1 MKVWLKNQVRKYVYR
16 EFDYM
21 QDADLDVLHDEN
33 SEKLINVYLG
43 ENGVGK
49 TFLFESLVYLSCL
62 YNGNNIAYSDEQ
74 KIITRLYDSG
84 VGEILI
90 GKNDRREKI
99 IEDGSNFIISVKTSY
114 YPEDVSRVVE
124 EQLKEERGV
133 LSEEDKEYLEEELA
147 YRRKFCRYYIFS
159 ISARTKDFFDKH
171 KLVYYANT
179 QFPSSIEFY
188 TEKSLSIYA
197 DNEDCLIYWNVIQ
210 PSKSKYKLAYSVNFS
225 GISIFPELEIK
236 AENMEEKDV
245 YSLWNGVKRKYK
257 WIDNDVDGLIKD
269 IFSSQLYNTIKKSQE
284 SKDLFLRDEFEL
296 NDESM
301 RKFLLSMNCCVNLV
315 KENIFRINC

>member
-133 LSEEDKEYLEEELA
+133 LSEEDKEYLEE
-147 YRRKFCRYYIFS
+147 
-159 ISARTKDFFDKH
+159 
-171 KLVYYANT
+171 
-179 QFPSSIEFY
+179 
-188 TEKSLSIYA
+188 
-197 DNEDCLIYWNVIQ
+197 
-210 PSKSKYKLAYSVNFS
+210 
-225 GISIFPELEIK
+225 
-236 AENMEEKDV
+236 
-245 YSLWNGVKRKYK
+245 
-257 WIDNDVDGLIKD
+257 
-269 IFSSQLYNTIKKSQE
+269 
-284 SKDLFLRDEFEL
+284 
-296 NDESM
+296 
-301 RKFLLSMNCCVNLV
+301 
-315 KENIFRINC
+315 